1 MNGFQTKLVTNKN
14 FKRKHCI
21 SSKVQCI
28 GHYIAGV
35 EDALIP

>member
-1 MNGFQTKLVTNKN
+1 MGFKRKLVTNKIL
-14 FKRKHCI
+14 KDCI